1 MTDRPFTNF
10 RFRVLVRRSDDENAA
25 PLCSGAFAEC
35 SGLNATTTVK
45 PIRSGGD
52 HRTQIQLSG
61 PVAYGQL
68 QLKRGVTASTD
79 LWKWFTEFHDGDSR
93 GNRAAVDV
101 EYLSADG
108 REVTA
113 HFRLLDSIPASM
125 RAPALNAASTETI
138 AIEEISIA
146 YQRLEV
152 LDPAEVGGSN
162 G

>member
-1 MTDRPFTNF
+1 MTTRPFTNF
-10 RFRVLVRRSDDENAA
+10 RFRVLVRRSGDETAA
-25 PLCSGAFAEC
+25 PLCAGSFSEC
-35 SGLNATTTVK
+35 TGLTATTTVK

-61 PVAYGQL
+61 PVTYGQL
-68 QLKRGVTASTD
+68 QLKRGMTASTD
-79 LWKWFTEFHDGDSR
+79 LWRWFTEFHDGDSR

-108 REVTA
+108 RDVTA
-113 HFRLLDSIPASM
+113 HFRLLDCIPASM
-125 RAPALNAASTETI
+125 RAPTLNAASSDTI
-138 AIEEISIA
+138 AIEEMSIA

-152 LDPAEVGGSN
+152 LDPAEVGGGN